1 MVRGFVDS
9 GKAVAGVPHT
19 NRTSIYEEADACV
32 RHWKDDIKIMR
43 TQVSRY
49 RGLGFVHD
57 DLIESGLMMFNLQE
71 PRTRPFLDGWWTEIE
86 HYSKRDQLS
95 VNFALKQAG
104 IEWHRLI
111 EPPSSIRNHPLFAFV
126 PHGGGGPSSQLI
138 DALCLPISDPYS
150 GPSFA
155 DVRMQRIA
163 AQRNRRIDVVV
174 CVHNALNE
182 VRQCLDS
189 ILRARVSEQQ
199 RLIII
204 DDGSDDPTARY
215 LEEFAR
221 AVALAELHRND
232 QASGYTRSANQGLA
246 RSSGELVILL
256 NSDTIVTDAWAEKL
270 ADAVFSTSGA
280 GIVGPISNAASH
292 QSIPENWGSTSQ
304 TAINKLPLGVT
315 AEDLNRCCERWTVA
329 DALPRVPLIHG
340 FCFGITRTAIER
352 IGMFDE
358 ANYPRGYGEE
368 DDYCFRAT
376 DAGFGLVVATHTFV
390 YHAKSKSFSNPERM
404 SLMKAGSQTLTR
416 THGRARIA
424 RAVRSMEENPMLVRL
439 RRRAHK
445 LQSARS

>member
-1 MVRGFVDS
+1 
-9 GKAVAGVPHT
+9 
-19 NRTSIYEEADACV
+19 
-32 RHWKDDIKIMR
+32 
-43 TQVSRY
+43 
-49 RGLGFVHD
+49 
-57 DLIESGLMMFNLQE
+57 
-71 PRTRPFLDGWWTEIE
+71 
-86 HYSKRDQLS
+86 
-95 VNFALKQAG
+95 
-104 IEWHRLI
+104 
-111 EPPSSIRNHPLFAFV
+111 
-126 PHGGGGPSSQLI
+126 LI

-174 CVHNALNE
+174 CVHNALND

-221 AVALAELHRND
+221 VVALAELHRND

-340 FCFGITRTAIER
+340 FCFGITRAAIER

-368 DDYCFRAT
+368 NDYCFRAT